1 MGQKLKDKK
10 VERLLPIAGEQ
21 NLAYVEKENLYKKQ
35 EWMIG
40 IE

>member
-1 MGQKLKDKK
+1 MSWDTTK
-10 VERLLPIAGEQ
+10 RT

>member
-1 MGQKLKDKK
+1 MSWDTTK
-10 VERLLPIAGEQ
+10 EQ
-21 NLAYVEKENLYKKQ
+21 HLAYVEKENLYKKQ